1 MQPDKHM
8 VSLYV
13 FFGLIASGKSTLAEA
28 FSCQYGFPY
37 FNTDRV
43 RKELAGLEPV
53 SRQPDAF
60 NQGIY
65 SKEFSR
71 KTYQAMLDLIA
82 VKIRSGHKGVV
93 LDGSYSSMD
102 ERARVLAQAKALD
115 ARCIFIQCVCSDKV
129 VRDRLEIRAQDL
141 LAVSD
146 GRWEIYLAQ
155 KESFQSPSE
164 LEPSQLI
171 TLETARSVVLLL
183 EDLATILDL
192 Q

>member
-1 MQPDKHM
+1 MNEM
-8 VSLYV
+8 TSLYV

-28 FSCQYGFPY
+28 FSKQYDMPY

-43 RKELAGLEPV
+43 RKELAGVDPI
-53 SRQPDAF
+53 SRQSDNF

-65 SKEFSR
+65 TKEFSR
-71 KTYQAMLDLIA
+71 KTYQAMLDMAAI
-82 VKIRSGHKGVV
+82 KIRSGHKDVV
-93 LDGSYSSMD
+93 LDGSYSSIE
-102 ERARVLAQAKALD
+102 ERARVIEQATVLN

-129 VRDRLEIRAQDL
+129 VRDRLEIRARDPQ
-141 LAVSD
+141 AVSD

-171 TLETARSVVLLL
+171 TLETEKSVATLL
-183 EDLATILDL
+183 ENLATSLDL